1 MRPPAGQKIIQDG
14 VKEEGTGCMHRQANV
29 RQDSGQLR
37 MVRLSPHDSRVRAYK
52 AKSRKKNRMALALG
66 ALCLICTCLCG
77 IYFGFMVRALDDK
90 ILAEAEEQVGE
101 KMPEEILGEPE
112 AVDPGDIVVLEE
124 NQEIH
129 IPLVAIDAG
138 HGGEDDGCC
147 RDGVS
152 ESAINLEIA
161 RCLSEELKALGM
173 DTLMIRENEEN
184 QMSLEERVEKAEE
197 AGADIYVSIHQNACE
212 EEESSVSGIETWYY
226 GDSQDSRRLAQL
238 VHKGAVEKTDAVDRQ
253 IQETDTLYVV
263 RETSM
268 PSCLIETGF
277 LSNTA
282 ERNALVSP
290 EYQEKLAKGIAWGI
304 QYYFQPKT
312 MYLTFDDGPSEE
324 NTRAILDILKERN
337 IKATFFVVGENVEK
351 HPEVA
356 RRIVEEGHTM
366 GIHCYSHDYKK
377 IYQSAESYLAD
388 FQEAYD
394 TVYETTGVKVT
405 LFRFPGG
412 SINSYNQNVYEEIIG
427 KMTEDGFIYFDWNG
441 SLEDAVKNSTPEKIV
456 RNAVNSTLGR
466 KKVVMLGHDIVYNT
480 TLCLEEIL
488 DSLPEYEML
497 PLTSEVAPIQF

>member
-1 MRPPAGQKIIQDG
+1 MYRRK
-14 VKEEGTGCMHRQANV
+14 KERYGSNKTR
-29 RQDSGQLR
+29 L
-37 MVRLSPHDSRVRAYK
+37 VRLSPHDSRVSVYGKRGGRGRVLIPLLVAFC
-52 AKSRKKNRMALALG
+52 LA
-66 ALCLICTCLCG
+66 CVCLCG
-77 IYFGFMVRALDDK
+77 FYFGYMAQKAEDFMLTSAG
-90 ILAEAEEQVGE
+90 EPVGE
-101 KMPEEILGEPE
+101 KIPEEILGEPA

-124 NQEIH
+124 KQEIH

-138 HGGEDDGCC
+138 HGGEDNGCY

-152 ESAINLEIA
+152 ESEVNLELA
-161 RCLSEELKALGM
+161 RRLSAELQALGFE
-173 DTLMIRENEEN
+173 TILIREDEES
-184 QMSLEERVEKAEE
+184 QMPLEERVEKAEE
-197 AGADIYVSIHQNACE
+197 KKADIYVSIHQNACE
-212 EEESSVSGIETWYY
+212 EEESMVTGIETWYN
-226 GDSQDSRRLAQL
+226 GNSQDSRRLAQL
-238 VHKGAVEKTDAVDRQ
+238 VHKGAVEKTGAADRM

-277 LSNTA
+277 LSNAA
-282 ERNALVSP
+282 ERSALASP

-324 NTRAILDILKERN
+324 NTVAILDILKERN

-356 RRIVEEGHTM
+356 RRIVEEGHTI

-377 IYQSAESYLAD
+377 IYQSAESYLSD

-394 TVYETTGVKVT
+394 AVYEATGVKVT

-412 SINSYNQNVYEEIIG
+412 SINSYNKNVYEEIIS

-456 RNAVNSTLGR
+456 RNAVSSTLGR

-497 PLTSEVAPIQF
+497 PLTPEVTPIQF